1 MKNVHTRRF
10 KMPDEQKCGFCLPPK
25 EHQYQKGQSGNPN
38 GRPRGARNR
47 NTIVR
52 EQMNRKITL
61 TSPDGNSRRIS
72 TKEGIIMKQINK
84 ALQGNTDSA
93 KWMIELSD
101 AADAEYNEISMARE
115 TLNHDDAQILK
126 LYVKSHNG
134 Q

>member
-1 MKNVHTRRF
+1 
-10 KMPDEQKCGFCLPPK
+10 MPDEQKCGFCLPPK

-84 ALQGNTDSA
+84 ALQGNTGSA

>member
-1 MKNVHTRRF
+1 MKNAHTRRF

>member
-1 MKNVHTRRF
+1 
-10 KMPDEQKCGFCLPPK
+10 MPDEQKCGFCVPPK
-25 EHQYQKGQSGNPN
+25 EHQYQKGQSGNPR
-38 GRPRGARNR
+38 GRPRGTRNR

-61 TSPDGNSRRIS
+61 TGPNGNSRRIS
-72 TKEGIIMKQINK
+72 TKEGIIAKQINK

-101 AADAEYNEISMARE
+101 AADAEYEAMFTARE
-115 TLNHDDAQILK
+115 QLNHDDKLILQQ
-126 LYVKSHNG
+126 YVKSHNG

>member
-1 MKNVHTRRF
+1 
-10 KMPDEQKCGFCLPPK
+10 MPDEQKYGFCLPPK

>member
-1 MKNVHTRRF
+1 
-10 KMPDEQKCGFCLPPK
+10 MPDEQKCGFCVPPK
-25 EHQYQKGQSGNPN
+25 EYHYQKGQSGNPR
-38 GRPRGARNR
+38 GRPRGTRNR

-101 AADAEYNEISMARE
+101 AADAEYNEMSMARE

>member
-1 MKNVHTRRF
+1 
-10 KMPDEQKCGFCLPPK
+10 MPNEQKCGFCVPPK
-25 EHQYQKGQSGNPN
+25 EHQYQKGQSGNPR

-72 TKEGIIMKQINK
+72 TKEGIIAKQTNK
-84 ALQGNTDSA
+84 ALQGDLNSA
-93 KWMIELSD
+93 KWIMELSD
-101 AADAEYNEISMARE
+101 VADAEYEAISVARE
-115 TLNHDDAQILK
+115 QLSRDDKLILQQ
-126 LYVKSHNG
+126 YVKSHNG

>member
-1 MKNVHTRRF
+1 
-10 KMPDEQKCGFCLPPK
+10 MPDEQKCGFCLPPK

-101 AADAEYNEISMARE
+101 VADAEYNEISVARE

>member
-1 MKNVHTRRF
+1 
-10 KMPDEQKCGFCLPPK
+10 MPDEQKCGFCVPPK
-25 EHQYQKGQSGNPN
+25 EYQYQKGQSGNPR
-38 GRPRGARNR
+38 GRPRGTRNR

-84 ALQGNTDSA
+84 ALQGNTNSA

-101 AADAEYNEISMARE
+101 AADAEYNEMSMARE
-115 TLNHDDAQILK
+115 TLNYDDTQILK

>member
-1 MKNVHTRRF
+1 
-10 KMPDEQKCGFCLPPK
+10 MPDEQKCGFCIPPK
-25 EHQYQKGQSGNPN
+25 EHQYHKGQSGNPN

-84 ALQGNTDSA
+84 ALQGNTNSA

-101 AADAEYNEISMARE
+101 AADAEYNEMSMARE
-115 TLNHDDAQILK
+115 TLNYDDTQILK

>member
-1 MKNVHTRRF
+1 
-10 KMPDEQKCGFCLPPK
+10 MPDEQKCGFCLPPK

-115 TLNHDDAQILK
+115 KLNHDDAQILK

>member
-1 MKNVHTRRF
+1 
-10 KMPDEQKCGFCLPPK
+10 MPDEQKCGFCLPPK